1 VGLWALASLWWPFG
15 WDHGIFGWIADV
27 IVAGGVPYR
36 DAWDVKGPLVYYVFA
51 AVRWLTGPSMWGI
64 RAVDLALLA
73 VAGTAMS
80 RVVTRLSNPWAGR
93 VTALL
98 FALQYAG
105 MGYWDTAQPDGWA
118 AMLVLVGVVAPLL
131 ESGRPDRARPIQ
143 LSALTVGVCTLIKPL
158 YGIFGI
164 LPLVAAALLAPQ
176 ATRATRVRLVAAV
189 VLGGALPPL
198 LCVAW
203 FASQGALAEFIDT
216 YIRFNV
222 QLAGTMEASWLGAAR
237 QAWSHLAKSQATLLA
252 LPLAVTALVVLR
264 REQPRACLLL
274 GLWLAAALVVVTAQR
289 RFYPYHWHVAYVPL
303 ITLSGIALGRLW
315 NDGAVAR
322 GPAVAR
328 TFAVTQAVLLA
339 LLLVRTPLREFR
351 EWARWQAGE
360 VSDQEHYEQYR
371 FNSLVF
377 NVADELTLARYLAA
391 HTRPTDRVLV
401 WSSPLA
407 NYLADRRSVGRLSF
421 HIPFYGARLTPLQ
434 QRYRA
439 EFLRTLSER
448 PPEVIAVNQRSLSG
462 SEPTS
467 QITLANVLPEL
478 PVLLADCY
486 DEIAPAGG
494 YRIYARRTA
503 EPAARRR

>member
-15 WDHGIFGWIADV
+15 WDQGIFGWIADV
-27 IVAGGVPYR
+27 IVDGGVPYR

-51 AVRWLTGPSMWGI
+51 AVRWLTGPAMWGI
-64 RAVDLALLA
+64 RALDLALLA

-80 RVVTRLSNPWAGR
+80 RVVSRLSNPWAGR
-93 VTALL
+93 VAALL
-98 FALQYAG
+98 FVLQYAG

-118 AMLVLVGVVAPLL
+118 AMLVLIGVVAPLL
-131 ESGRPDRARPIQ
+131 EPGRRDRTRLIQ
-143 LSALTVGVCTLIKPL
+143 ISALTVGVCTLIKPL

-164 LPLVAAALLAPQ
+164 LPLVAAVLAPHG
-176 ATRATRVRLVAAV
+176 TRATRTRLVAAV
-189 VLGGALPPL
+189 VLGSALPPL

-203 FASQGALAEFIDT
+203 FASHGALSEFFDT

-222 QLAGTMEASWLGAAR
+222 QLAGTVEESWSGAAR

-252 LPLAVTALVVLR
+252 LPLAVTALVALR

-274 GLWLAAALVVVTAQR
+274 GLWFAAALVVVTAQR

-303 ITLSGIALGRLW
+303 VTLSGIALGRLW

-351 EWARWQAGE
+351 EWALWRTGR

-391 HTRPTDRVLV
+391 HTRTTDRVLV
-401 WSSPLA
+401 WSSPMA
-407 NYLADRRSVGRLSF
+407 NYLTGRRSAGRLSF

-439 EFLRTLSER
+439 EFLRTLSDQ
-448 PPEVIAVNQRSLSG
+448 PPEVIAVNGRSFSD

-467 QITLANVLPEL
+467 QITLARVLPEL
-478 PVLLADCY
+478 PALLADRY
-486 DEIAPAGG
+486 DEIALAGG
-494 YRIYARRTA
+494 YRLYARRAA
-503 EPAARRR
+503 EPAAERP